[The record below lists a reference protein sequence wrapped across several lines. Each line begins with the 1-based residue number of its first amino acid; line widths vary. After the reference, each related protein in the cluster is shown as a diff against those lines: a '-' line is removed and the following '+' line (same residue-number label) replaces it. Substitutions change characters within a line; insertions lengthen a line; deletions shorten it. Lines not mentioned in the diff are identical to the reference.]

1 MVAGLRLGVADAV
14 LDLAGLADGGGGGPA
29 VSVGIAAVVA
39 VVVLGPLVVISLNLA
54 GVLLVVVGFGGDG
67 VVRLA
72 PSAVEVAA
80 IGLLGPLVV
89 IVAGTGS
96 GVVAGSLGVLVGAVA
111 LLASGGLST
120 VGLAVADALAV
131 SLAVA
136 TVATDVLGSL
146 DGAILRSLT
155 LGSSAVGV
163 VVSGGGS
170 LANRGGTVDIAVL
183 APSLGTVLIV
193 VLVVPFVIGLGIVG
207 LGPGAVVRFL
217 DGEILVTTI
226 SIPVG
231 SGLAPVARLARL
243 RGRVVL
249 GTLLAQGRSTVVS
262 VTVAGLEL
270 VRLLAPLGG
279 GLSVSTSVT
288 RVVSIVVLSPL
299 VIIGLDGSGVALA
312 VVRLGGDRV
321 VGLAP
326 SGVVVGAVS
335 LLGPLIV
342 VVSASGGLLGGGSSL
357 PDHLVTSVSGSG
369 RLLGGVLGL
378 MTVAT
383 VSVSVTLGAVAE
395 GGTDGGGLGA
405 SGSVSLLGGILGGG
419 NGTVG
424 GSAIDIS
431 VLAPGLCAPLVIV
444 SVVPLIVGFSG
455 VSLSGGAVVGNVL
468 SVVLITSPGVPVGA
482 RLAPVVLAA
491 LLGSS
496 GALSTLAVAGTLAVG
511 RGRGSL
517 AVGVTLTSIVSVVV
531 LSPLIV
537 VGADTSG
544 VVLVVVGLG
553 LNGVIRLAPSG
564 VVVRAI
570 SLLGPDIVVVAT
582 TGGTVAGAGTLPDLT
597 GGGTV
602 VSLSGSLVEL
612 LATVLGAL
620 GGAGLT
626 VAVVVARGGGLSVG
640 GGTVD
645 VTVLTPGLSAP
656 LVVVGVVPLVI
667 RLSGVGLGGGA
678 AIGLLDGEVLVSAI
692 GIEVGGRS
700 LFGLLAVTLGGTL
713 STVARLLGDLDD
725 GSGLVVGWLVAVS
738 LLPGVDGSNEESESE
753 SFHVGW
759 RMFKL
764 YNLSLLGLLNDAEPL
779 F

>member
-1 MVAGLRLGVADAV
+1 M
-14 LDLAGLADGGGGGPA
+14 
-29 VSVGIAAVVA
+29 
-39 VVVLGPLVVISLNLA
+39 
-54 GVLLVVVGFGGDG
+54 
-67 VVRLA
+67 
-72 PSAVEVAA
+72 
-80 IGLLGPLVV
+80 
-89 IVAGTGS
+89 
-96 GVVAGSLGVLVGAVA
+96 
-111 LLASGGLST
+111 
-120 VGLAVADALAV
+120 
-131 SLAVA
+131 
-136 TVATDVLGSL
+136 
-146 DGAILRSLT
+146 
-155 LGSSAVGV
+155 
-163 VVSGGGS
+163 
-170 LANRGGTVDIAVL
+170 
-183 APSLGTVLIV
+183 
-193 VLVVPFVIGLGIVG
+193 
-207 LGPGAVVRFL
+207 
-217 DGEILVTTI
+217 VTTI

-243 RGRVVL
+243 RGSVVL
-249 GTLLAQGRSTVVS
+249 GTLLGESGSTVISVS
-262 VTVAGLEL
+262 VSGLEL
-270 VRLLAPLGG
+270 VGLLAPLGG
-279 GLSVSTSVT
+279 SLAVSTSVLG
-288 RVVSIVVLSPL
+288 VVSIVVLSPL

-335 LLGPLIV
+335 LLGPLVV

-357 PDHLVTSVSGSG
+357 PDHLVTSVTGSRG
-369 RLLGGVLGL
+369 LLGGLLGL
-378 MTVAT
+378 VSVGTVSTVAIST
-383 VSVSVTLGAVAE
+383 VSGVAVAE
-395 GGTDGGGLGA
+395 GLAHLGGLGA
-405 SGSVSLLGGILGGG
+405 SGSVSSLGGILGGG
-419 NGTVG
+419 DGTVG

-496 GALSTLAVAGTLAVG
+496 GALSALAVAGTLAVG
-511 RGRGSL
+511 RGRGSF
-517 AVGVTLTSIVSVVV
+517 AVSVTLTSIVSVVV

-544 VVLVVVGLG
+544 VVLIVVGLG

-582 TGGTVAGAGTLPDLT
+582 TGGTVALAGTLPDLT

-602 VSLSGSLVEL
+602 VVLGGSLIDL
-612 LATVLGAL
+612 LATILGAL
-620 GGAGLT
+620 GGTGLT
-626 VAVVVARGGGLSVG
+626 VAVIVARGGGLSVG

-678 AIGLLDGEVLVSAI
+678 AIGLLDGEVLISAI

-725 GSGLVVGWLVAVS
+725 GSGLVVGWLMAVS
-738 LLPGVDGSNEESESE
+738 LLPSVDGSNEESESE

>member
-96 GVVAGSLGVLVGAVA
+96 GVVAGSLSVLVGAVA
-111 LLASGGLST
+111 ALASGGLST
-120 VGLAVADALAV
+120 VSLSVANALAV

-136 TVATDVLGSL
+136 TVSTDVLGSL
-146 DGAILRSLT
+146 DGAVLGSLSS
-155 LGSSAVGV
+155 GSSAVGV

-193 VLVVPFVIGLGIVG
+193 ILVVPFVIGLGIVG
-207 LGPGAVVRFL
+207 FGPGAVVRFL

-243 RGRVVL
+243 RGSVVL

-262 VTVAGLEL
+262 VSVSGLEL
-270 VRLLAPLGG
+270 VGFLAPLGG
-279 GLSVSTSVT
+279 SLSVGTSVT

-342 VVSASGGLLGGGSSL
+342 VVSTSGGLLGGGSAL

-369 RLLGGVLGL
+369 GLLGGVSGFV
-378 MTVAT
+378 TVGT
-383 VSVSVTLGAVAE
+383 VSVSTVSTVAE
-395 GGTDGGGLGA
+395 RFADLGGLGA
-405 SGSVSLLGGILGGG
+405 SGTVSSLGGILGGG

-496 GALSTLAVAGTLAVG
+496 GAFSTLAVAGTLAVG

-517 AVGVTLTSIVSVVV
+517 AVSVTLTSIVSVVV

-570 SLLGPDIVVVAT
+570 GLLGPDIVVVAT

-602 VSLSGSLVEL
+602 VRLSVGRVEL

-620 GGAGLT
+620 GGTGLT

-645 VTVLTPGLSAP
+645 ITVLTPGLSAP

-700 LFGLLAVTLGGTL
+700 LFGLLAVALGGTL

-725 GSGLVVGWLVAVS
+725 GSGLVVGWLVAIS